1 MIQRMGLIAQF
12 TLREAIRRKVII
24 GTLLLTLVF
33 LLIYTFGVG
42 YAYRQLDNPA
52 NFRRPPNPEIRLT
65 TGVYLVLMGVY
76 VTNMI
81 GALLTILTSVGSI
94 SGEIDAGTLQAILP
108 KPIRRYEFVLG
119 RWFGYAAMLTLY
131 VAVITL
137 AVIAVVGIF
146 GNYLPP
152 NILPAIGLIL
162 LTTLLLLS
170 LAMMATTFLSTI
182 TAGIVVFMLYAI
194 AASGG
199 LMELIGSMIR
209 NDALVNMGI
218 ISSLIVPSDVLYR
231 YAADLMSP
239 NLGLLP
245 GPAILFGSGSEPSS
259 AMVLYAAIYLAVIL
273 TIAVGIFQRR
283 DIG

>member
-1 MIQRMGLIAQF
+1 MIQRIGLIAQF
-12 TLREAIRRKVII
+12 TLREAIRRKVIV
-24 GTLLLTLVF
+24 GTLLLTLAF
-33 LLIYTFGVG
+33 LLLYTLGVG
-42 YAYRQLDNPA
+42 YAYRLLDNPA
-52 NFRRPPNPEIRLT
+52 NFRRPPDPEVRMT
-65 TGVYLVLMGVY
+65 TGIYLGLMGIY

-108 KPIRRYEFVLG
+108 KPIRRYEFVIG
-119 RWFGYAAMLTLY
+119 RWFGFAAMLMIY
-131 VAVITL
+131 VTVITL

-146 GNYLPP
+146 GNYIPP
-152 NILPAIGLIL
+152 NVLPALGLIL
-162 LTTLLLLS
+162 LSTLLLLS
-170 LAMMATTFLSTI
+170 LAMLSTTFLSTI

-199 LMELIGSMIR
+199 LMELIGSLIR

-231 YAADLMSP
+231 YAADLRTP
-239 NLGLLP
+239 NIGLLQ

-259 AMVLYAAIYLAVIL
+259 AMIVYAAIYVIVIL

-283 DIG
+283 DI